1 MQALRFENYFG
12 TISIATFR
20 LRKALSAMPPSIE
33 THRIIDSALDALRR
47 NGFENLIVTC
57 ELSEIV
63 TALINVEP
71 RLRGELHGVVRL
83 AVSGWIATN
92 QVSRPIALRYAPS
105 FTVVPV
111 SMENSAETLK
121 AYNAGTLRKENIKPN
136 RRADLQARKVL

>member
-1 MQALRFENYFG
+1 
-12 TISIATFR
+12 
-20 LRKALSAMPPSIE
+20 MPPSAE

-47 NGFENLIVTC
+47 NGFEDLIAAS

-63 TALINVEP
+63 AALINVEP
-71 RLRGELHGVVRL
+71 RLSKTNQLDVRL
-83 AVSGWIATN
+83 AVSGWIAKN
-92 QVSRPIALRYAPS
+92 QVRRPVALRYAPS